1 MADDP
6 FPLEQLSPDVL
17 LAEVRG
23 ARALARR
30 HSVPLIDLRS
40 ILIDRKALESIPLHI
55 LVRVGALPYELTDGR
70 LKIAVADPGEIQLMD
85 ELRQASAHPVDF
97 AVATADEIDFHLQ
110 KLQRGNALSA
120 RAALGEDE
128 LPLYDDDTTDLEAE
142 DGISDASPIRLVNSI
157 VLQAAEDNA
166 SDVHFVPRR
175 GGMLLVR
182 VRVDGVVHEVEQIPT
197 QLAAGV
203 ISRLKV
209 LAKLDIAEHRK
220 PQDGRISLKAAAAG
234 RLLDLRVTVL
244 PTVEGEGVLVRLLDK
259 SRSAP
264 TLTEIGLSNELQMA
278 LEQVIHRPTGSL
290 LVTGPT
296 GSGKSTTVYAALA
309 DISRPEINIVT
320 VEDPVEYRLTDVFQ
334 LQLSERAG
342 LTFTSA
348 LRAILRSD
356 PDVIMV
362 GEIRDTDTAK
372 LSLEASLTGHFVL
385 STMHTND
392 APSALARLTDMG
404 VEPFVTAAGVTAVLA
419 QRLVRRLCTHCR
431 ESYTPTPDELRTYG
445 FPTDSPITLYRPRGC
460 RACSKGY
467 RGRIGIHQLMVMTTE
482 LKQLTAARASA
493 DALQEAAM
501 RSGMK
506 TLWADGLAKAAAGL
520 TGIDELYRLLSER

>member
-55 LVRVGALPYELTDGR
+55 LVRVGAVPYELTDGR

-128 LPLYDDDTTDLEAE
+128 LPVYDDDTTDLEAE

-182 VRVDGVVHEVEQIPT
+182 VRVDASCT
-197 QLAAGV
+197 R
-203 ISRLKV
+203 S
-209 LAKLDIAEHRK
+209 
-220 PQDGRISLKAAAAG
+220 
-234 RLLDLRVTVL
+234 
-244 PTVEGEGVLVRLLDK
+244 
-259 SRSAP
+259 SRS
-264 TLTEIGLSNELQMA
+264 
-278 LEQVIHRPTGSL
+278 R
-290 LVTGPT
+290 
-296 GSGKSTTVYAALA
+296 
-309 DISRPEINIVT
+309 
-320 VEDPVEYRLTDVFQ
+320 
-334 LQLSERAG
+334 
-342 LTFTSA
+342 
-348 LRAILRSD
+348 RS
-356 PDVIMV
+356 
-362 GEIRDTDTAK
+362 
-372 LSLEASLTGHFVL
+372 
-385 STMHTND
+385 
-392 APSALARLTDMG
+392 
-404 VEPFVTAAGVTAVLA
+404 
-419 QRLVRRLCTHCR
+419 
-431 ESYTPTPDELRTYG
+431 
-445 FPTDSPITLYRPRGC
+445 SPP
-460 RACSKGY
+460 A
-467 RGRIGIHQLMVMTTE
+467 
-482 LKQLTAARASA
+482 
-493 DALQEAAM
+493 
-501 RSGMK
+501 
-506 TLWADGLAKAAAGL
+506 
-520 TGIDELYRLLSER
+520 